1 MGVPNY
7 FDFVGVE
14 LVRIDAVRG
23 FERDVTVIDYATA
36 RSDGSLEWKGR
47 GPNWKLA
54 ENGPQLS
61 LRPEQGVWV
70 ARDQD
75 GNIVDPVD
83 ERVHCLIK
91 SLQRTA

>member
-1 MGVPNY
+1 MSANADNLALKPDWVDTGL
-7 FDFVGVE
+7 DFVGVE

-54 ENGPQLS
+54 ENGQQLT

-70 ARDQD
+70 ARDHD
-75 GNIVDPVD
+75 GNIVDP
-83 ERVHCLIK
+83 
-91 SLQRTA
+91 S